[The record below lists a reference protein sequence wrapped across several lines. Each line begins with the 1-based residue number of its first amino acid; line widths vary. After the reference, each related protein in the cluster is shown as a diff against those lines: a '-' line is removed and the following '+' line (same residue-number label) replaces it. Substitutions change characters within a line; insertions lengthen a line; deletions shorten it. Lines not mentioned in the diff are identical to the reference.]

1 MILASASPRRKE
13 LLALAGFD
21 FTIETAS
28 VEETYDPALPPEE
41 IVMHLAAVKSAPVA
55 ERHPDELVIGA
66 DTVVVLDEA
75 ILGKPHSTQEAMAML
90 RLLSGRT
97 HQVYTGVCLRKGETT
112 VCFHE
117 CTLVRFKV
125 LTEEEIAAYVAT
137 GEPMDKAGSYGIQG
151 KGCLLVEGIQGDY
164 FNVIGL
170 PVSHLY
176 DEIKKLGDD
185 I

>member
-13 LLALAGFD
+13 LLTLAGYD
-21 FTIETAS
+21 FTTETAA
-28 VEETYDPALPPEE
+28 VEETYDPTLPPEQ
-41 IVMHLAAVKSAPVA
+41 IVIYLAAIKSAPVA
-55 ERHPDELVIGA
+55 QRHPTELVIGA
-66 DTVVVLDEA
+66 DTVVVLDET
-75 ILGKPHSTQEAMAML
+75 ILGKPHSAEEAKAML

-97 HQVYTGVCLRKGETT
+97 HQVYTGVCLRQGEKC

-151 KGCLLVEGIQGDY
+151 KGCILVEGIEGDY

-176 DEIKKLGDD
+176 DEIKSWGENE
-185 I
+185 